1 MSGLEELS
9 REELIALT
17 RALMA
22 ENAALKAEV
31 AQLRERV
38 AKLERLVSRNS
49 GNSGMPPSADDL
61 PGRKKPKDRTAGS
74 TGRRRPGKQPGA
86 EGKAL
91 AWSDDIADGAI
102 INHYPQGPCGCGADL
117 ALAADLGVT
126 AAHQQ
131 IEIPLVVARRVQHNL
146 HTLACRCGAVHTA
159 PRPAGVNA
167 APVSL
172 GVNLQAWCVY
182 LLVVHAIPVHRCA
195 ELVASLTGATPSPG
209 FVHGLIGRAAA
220 AVAAA
225 NARIRM
231 LLTLAYVVS
240 CDETPVRVGPK
251 KTGKYLLVACTELLT
266 WYMLGGRDLAT
277 FKRFVLAEVTG
288 VVVHDRYQ
296 NYDAADLGTR
306 DHQLCVAHLIR
317 DLEDCAETYPEA
329 RWPRQLQMA
338 LRGLIHAANLAREQG
353 GDAIA
358 AGTLAMF
365 TKMFRGGVA
374 VGLSEVKRV
383 PGPAKTVT
391 QPVGRVLLEVLRDR
405 ADDVLRFA
413 HDLRIPPTNNQAER
427 DLRPAKT
434 QQKISGRLRS
444 ERHARHRYA
453 IRGYLSTAMKHGLD
467 VMTVLRDALLGR
479 LWMPPGPATA

>member
-1 MSGLEELS
+1 M
-9 REELIALT
+9 
-17 RALMA
+17 
-22 ENAALKAEV
+22 
-31 AQLRERV
+31 
-38 AKLERLVSRNS
+38 
-49 GNSGMPPSADDL
+49 
-61 PGRKKPKDRTAGS
+61 
-74 TGRRRPGKQPGA
+74 
-86 EGKAL
+86 
-91 AWSDDIADGAI
+91 
-102 INHYPQGPCGCGADL
+102 
-117 ALAADLGVT
+117 T

-131 IEIPLVVARRVQHNL
+131 VEIPLVVARRFQHNR
-146 HTLACRCGAVHTA
+146 HTVACRCGRVHTA
-159 PRPAGVNA
+159 ARPAGVSA

-195 ELVASLTGATPSPG
+195 ELVASLAGAEPSSG

-220 AVAAA
+220 AVARA

-231 LLTLAYVVS
+231 LLTLAHVVC
-240 CDETPVRVGPK
+240 CDETPIRVGAAK
-251 KTGKYLLVACTELLT
+251 AKKYLLVACNQLLT
-266 WYMLGGRDLAT
+266 WYMLGGRDMAT
-277 FKRFVLAEVTG
+277 FKQFVLADLTG

-306 DHQLCVAHLIR
+306 DHQLCAAHLIR
-317 DLEDCAETYPEA
+317 DLEDCAETYPGA
-329 RWPRQLQMA
+329 RWPAQLQTA

-353 GDAIA
+353 KDAVA
-358 AGTLAMF
+358 AGTPAMF
-365 TKMFRGGVA
+365 VKMFRGGVA

-444 ERHARHRYA
+444 EQHTRHRYA
-453 IRGYLSTAMKHGLD
+453 VRGYLSTAIKHGLD
-467 VMTVLRDALLGR
+467 VMTVLRDALVGE
-479 LWMPPGPATA
+479 LWMPPDPATA